1 MVSVFDV
8 TKLII
13 YLANK
18 YGDLI
23 TNLRLQKL
31 LYYTQVWHLVNFNKE
46 PLFDDEIK
54 AWNFGPVVEEVYRK
68 FKNFRHTPISLNV
81 KKDEITKKFNK
92 ETIDFVEFIYGKY
105 SSFSAYDLVNMTH
118 NEEPWID
125 ANKNDLKIIDRDK
138 MYEYYSELCKQN
150 KKKH

>member
-54 AWNFGPVVEEVYRK
+54 AWNFGPVVEEVYHK

-81 KKDEITKKFNK
+81 KKDEIEKIFDKKA
-92 ETIDFVEFIYGKY
+92 IDFVEFIY
-105 SSFSAYDLVNMTH
+105 
-118 NEEPWID
+118 
-125 ANKNDLKIIDRDK
+125 
-138 MYEYYSELCKQN
+138 
-150 KKKH
+150 

>member
-1 MVSVFDV
+1 MVSAFDV

-23 TNLRLQKL
+23 TNLKLQKL
-31 LYYTQVWHLVNFNKE
+31 LYYVQAWHLVNFDKK

-54 AWNFGPVVEEVYRK
+54 AWDFGPVVEEVYHK
-68 FKNFRHTPISLNV
+68 FKEFRHTPITLNV

-92 ETIDFVEFIYGKY
+92 KTIDFVDFIYGKY
-105 SSFSAYDLVNMTH
+105 IGFSAYDLVNMTH
-118 NEEPWID
+118 NEKPWID
-125 ANKNDLKIIDRDK
+125 ANKNDSKIIDRDK
-138 MYEYYSELCKQN
+138 MYKYYSELYEKDKKQ
-150 KKKH
+150 H

>member
-81 KKDEITKKFNK
+81 KKDEIEKIFDKKA
-92 ETIDFVEFIYGKY
+92 IDFVEFIYGKY
-105 SSFSAYDLVNMTH
+105 SRFSAYDLVNLTH
-118 NEEPWID
+118 NEKPWID
-125 ANKNDLKIIDRDK
+125 ANKSNLKIIDRDK
-138 MYEYYSELCKQN
+138 MYEYYSELCK
-150 KKKH
+150 KSKR